1 MSGKNANE
9 EISDEAA
16 VLKGRGFSRAA
27 GSAKSMGFSPEG
39 IQLDQ
44 TSAS

>member
-16 VLKGRGFSRAA
+16 VLKGRGFS
-27 GSAKSMGFSPEG
+27 PEG
-39 IQLDQ
+39 MQLDQ